1 MAGPNGEVVDM
12 VIFKKKLAGG
22 AIDVERLNQ
31 CLKHNS
37 EEGPPET
44 DATNAQ
50 MTAQSHLG
58 PFDDKSSIQKLND
71 NSTEIFN

>member
-50 MTAQSHLG
+50 MTA
-58 PFDDKSSIQKLND
+58 
-71 NSTEIFN
+71 